1 MNQAR
6 AADFSLVTHAFNCHL
21 WLWG

>member
-6 AADFSLVTHAFNCHL
+6 AADFSLVNTPFNGICR
-21 WLWG
+21 